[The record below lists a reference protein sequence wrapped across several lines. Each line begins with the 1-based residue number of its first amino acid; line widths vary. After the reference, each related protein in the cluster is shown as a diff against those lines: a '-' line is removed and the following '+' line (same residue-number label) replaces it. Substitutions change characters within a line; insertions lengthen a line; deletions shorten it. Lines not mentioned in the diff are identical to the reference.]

1 MHDTNVRC
9 TEMIRSGAPVN
20 PGTIYLSHPSRPC
33 AAACPARQGRHQVV
47 RRQDRARETQQ
58 RQGNMNL
65 TGTSLQH
72 ISKRKC
78 RTPAVHTER
87 TRSAHAC
94 ISATLLYS
102 SSVSLPSPNLLGAH
116 AGRVAPARPHQRRA
130 HAGCGAQALRC
141 WSVHAVCGAQALPRR
156 KGAPSVYFSSST

>member
-47 RRQDRARETQQ
+47 RRQDRAPETQQ
-58 RQGNMNL
+58 RQGNMNF

-78 RTPAVHTER
+78 RTPAVHAQC
-87 TRSAHAC
+87 TRSAHAAHTRVHFCNPTVFIFC
-94 ISATLLYS
+94 ISSVPKSPRCPRRPCCPSSPSPATCSRRLWS
-102 SSVSLPSPNLLGAH
+102 SSPPMLECSCRLWRSSPSTP
-116 AGRVAPARPHQRRA
+116 
-130 HAGCGAQALRC
+130 
-141 WSVHAVCGAQALPRR
+141 
-156 KGAPSVYFSSST
+156 